1 MKKILFLSLIFFAF
15 YGCEKSIQVDN
26 SVSLI
31 GKWNWKSAS
40 GGIDGKI
47 YTPENTGDT
56 IVMEF
61 TNDSMYK
68 LSYDGLLVQQCPF
81 HTAKS
86 VNSVNEE
93 WANMLTLDTIP
104 GICFYFIKNDTLIL
118 NYGMVDGNRWV
129 FSRIK

>member
-56 IVMEF
+56 IVFEF
-61 TNDSMYK
+61 TNDSIYK
-68 LSYDGLLVQQCPF
+68 MSNDGFIVLQCPF

-93 WANMLTLDTIP
+93 RANILTFDTIP
-104 GICFYFIKNDTLIL
+104 GICFYFIKNDTLII
-118 NYGMVDGNRWV
+118 NYDVTEVPRWV
-129 FSRIK
+129 FTRIK

>member
-15 YGCEKSIQVDN
+15 YGCEKSIQVDH
-26 SVSLI
+26 SLSLI

-47 YTPENTGDT
+47 FTPENTGDT
-56 IVMEF
+56 IVFEF
-61 TNDSMYK
+61 TIDSIYK
-68 LSYDGLLVQQCPF
+68 ISYDGLLVLQCPF

-93 WANMLTLDTIP
+93 RANNITFDTLSMSP
-104 GICFYFIKNDTLIL
+104 FYFIKNDTLIL
-118 NYGMVDGNRWV
+118 NYDMTEVPRWV
-129 FSRIK
+129 FTRIK